1 MKLCVIGSRGHAGQV
16 FESLA
21 GLPEVQLCAI
31 SPGCED
37 SPAALIQMA
46 RTAGFSPEIHTDWKR
61 MIAELR
67 PDCVVVDGPF
77 ELHAEMSCFALEHGC
92 HVFCE
97 KPIALNLADLERIKD
112 AWRAS
117 RKHIRAMVG
126 VQNDPPFRHALEL
139 VRAGRVGKVKMIRA
153 QKSYRLGERPEFFRH
168 HATYGG
174 TIPWVGIHAFSWIL
188 AFSGCSETEYCQ
200 ATQTTSDNHNY
211 GDLEMAC
218 QCMMVMKN
226 GVQAQV
232 SIDYL
237 RPAHAP
243 THGDDQLRVAGTS
256 GVLEIRNG
264 IVTLV
269 DEAGEQVMPL
279 TSREPKLFEEF
290 IQNLKKRPEDF
301 SGDAETF
308 AVNRVCLEARDCAVL
323 I

>member
-16 FESLA
+16 FECLA
-21 GLPEVQLCAI
+21 ALPEMQLCAI

-37 SPAALIQMA
+37 SPGALIQMA
-46 RTAGFSPEIHTDWKR
+46 RDAGFSPELYTDWKR
-61 MIAELR
+61 MITELR
-67 PDCVVVDGPF
+67 PGCVVVDGPF

-97 KPIALNLADLERIKD
+97 KPIALHLSDLERLEN

-117 RKHIRAMVG
+117 CRHIRAMVG

-188 AFSGCSETEYCQ
+188 AFSGCSEIEYCQ

-243 THGDDQLRVAGTS
+243 THGDDQLRVAGTG

-264 IVTLV
+264 VVTLTG
-269 DEAGEQVMPL
+269 DQGEEIVPL
-279 TSREPKLFEEF
+279 PPPGPKLFEEF
-290 IQNLKKRPEDF
+290 IRNLVETPEDF
-301 SGDAETF
+301 TGDRETF
-308 AVNRVCLEARDCAVL
+308 AVNRACLLARDSATAV
-323 I
+323 

>member
-16 FESLA
+16 FECLA
-21 GLPEVQLCAI
+21 ALPEMQLCAI

-37 SPAALIQMA
+37 SPGALIQMA
-46 RTAGFSPEIHTDWKR
+46 RDAGFSPELYTDWKR

-67 PDCVVVDGPF
+67 PGCVVVDGPF

-97 KPIALNLADLERIKD
+97 KPIALHLSDLERLEN

-117 RKHIRAMVG
+117 CRHIRAMVG

-188 AFSGCSETEYCQ
+188 AFSGCSEIEYCQ

-226 GVQAQV
+226 GV
-232 SIDYL
+232 
-237 RPAHAP
+237 P
-243 THGDDQLRVAGTS
+243 GFRV
-256 GVLEIRNG
+256 VI
-264 IVTLV
+264 I
-269 DEAGEQVMPL
+269 
-279 TSREPKLFEEF
+279 
-290 IQNLKKRPEDF
+290 
-301 SGDAETF
+301 
-308 AVNRVCLEARDCAVL
+308 
-323 I
+323 